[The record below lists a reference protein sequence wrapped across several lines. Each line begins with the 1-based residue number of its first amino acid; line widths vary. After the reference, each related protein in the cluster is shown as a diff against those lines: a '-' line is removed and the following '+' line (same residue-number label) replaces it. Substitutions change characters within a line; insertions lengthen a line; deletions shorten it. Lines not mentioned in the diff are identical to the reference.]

1 MLDLMT
7 KFDHWLFFK
16 VNHGLGVS
24 WLDPF
29 FLFLSDAHKNKLF
42 IFSVL
47 ALLIHALIKKFGKSF
62 WKGFLLILISVSLS
76 DLIGYRVL
84 KQSVKRDRPF
94 QTESLEKEVRK
105 VGHAHGKSFPSN
117 HAANSF
123 AGAASLSY
131 LFPQFSYFFYIY
143 AGLVALSRVYIGVH
157 YPLDIIF
164 GALLGLFVAFSI
176 RRVFKNQFKTYT
188 GPKA

>member
-1 MLDLMT
+1 MLDSIVQ
-7 KFDHWLFFK
+7 FDQWLFFK

-29 FLFLSDAHKNKLF
+29 FLFLSDVHRNKIFMLLIVLF
-42 IFSVL
+42 IAG
-47 ALLIHALIKKFGKSF
+47 ALVKKYGKSF
-62 WKGFLLILISVSLS
+62 WKGFLLILISISLS
-76 DLIGYRVL
+76 DLIGYRIL
-84 KQSVKRDRPF
+84 KPSVARERPF
-94 QTESLEKEVRK
+94 QSESLDKEVRK

-143 AGLVALSRVYIGVH
+143 AGFVALSRVYVGVH
-157 YPLDIIF
+157 YPLDIFF

-176 RRVFKNQFKTYT
+176 RRVFKNQLKTYT
-188 GPKA
+188 GPKP